1 MNCTGTCTCIWC
13 QREREK
19 EWKEGE
25 REKEE
30 GERKKF
36 EFLSWWSSVPTSF
49 YFK

>member
-1 MNCTGTCTCIWC
+1 MYLVSK
-13 QREREK
+13 REREK

-36 EFLSWWSSVPTSF
+36 EFLSWWSSVPKSF

>member
-1 MNCTGTCTCIWC
+1 MYLVSK
-13 QREREK
+13 RERK
-19 EWKEGE
+19 SGKKK